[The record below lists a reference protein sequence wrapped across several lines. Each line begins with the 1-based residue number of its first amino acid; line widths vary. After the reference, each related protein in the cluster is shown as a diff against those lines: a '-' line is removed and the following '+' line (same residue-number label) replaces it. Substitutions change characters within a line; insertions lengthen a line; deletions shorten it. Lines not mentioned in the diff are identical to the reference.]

1 MIKYE
6 THIGRE
12 IKTTAKQHRL
22 RRRALKRDPDAK
34 YRMAKGAG
42 KDSRKLTVLCTTGQ
56 VMDSIKNDPNVKGLL
71 GTKQAHIQFGSRYT
85 FDNC

>member
-1 MIKYE
+1 MKKYE

-22 RRRALKRDPDAK
+22 KRIWK
-34 YRMAKGAG
+34 REQETKFKMAKGAG
-42 KDSRKLTVLCTTGQ
+42 KDSKKLNVFDPTAQ
-56 VMDSIKNDPNVKGLL
+56 VMDLIKNDPNAQGLL
-71 GTKQAHIQFGSRYT
+71 GTREAHIQFGSRDV